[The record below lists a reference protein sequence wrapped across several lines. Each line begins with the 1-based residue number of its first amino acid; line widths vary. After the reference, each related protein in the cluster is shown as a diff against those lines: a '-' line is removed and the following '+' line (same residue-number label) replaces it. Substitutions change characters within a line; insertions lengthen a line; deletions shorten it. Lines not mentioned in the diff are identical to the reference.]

1 MKRTM
6 KSLLVAVVAILAVTS
21 LNAQENKLTFGVKAG
36 MNLSNFTG
44 DADMDAKIG
53 FNAGVTMDYA
63 ITNEMYV
70 LTGLELNSKGAKQ
83 SLEGDKVTMNLL
95 YLQLPVHFGYKLQ
108 VAEATKLVFHA
119 GPYVGFGV
127 AGKSSATV
135 DGEKVKEDSF
145 GDEGFKRFDFGLGLG
160 VGAEFGKIGVGLGYD
175 FGLLNIIDAD
185 GASVKNG
192 NFYVSVGY
200 KF

>member
-175 FGLLNIIDAD
+175 FGLLNIIDAN